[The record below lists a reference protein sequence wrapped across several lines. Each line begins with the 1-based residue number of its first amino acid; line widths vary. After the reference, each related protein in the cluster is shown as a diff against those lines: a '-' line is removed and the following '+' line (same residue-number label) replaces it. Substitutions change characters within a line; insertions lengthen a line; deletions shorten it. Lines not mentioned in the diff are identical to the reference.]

1 MCQSPW
7 GHGAPH
13 GLGNTE
19 CDKARTPLAAG
30 PGERY
35 LFFFSQPFL
44 LLLFPLLL
52 QLSPVGHEIR
62 FPPTRARHADEA
74 RVPKEA
80 PRAVRGL
87 ERLPGRRG
95 APGPASAGGHSL
107 QGLLPLPA
115 PLLLEPLLLRLLLL
129 ILLSLL
135 PPLLL
140 LQLLL
145 FLPLL
150 PGFFLGP
157 PGLLLQLL
165 LLFFFGP

>member
-7 GHGAPH
+7 GHEAPH

-74 RVPKEA
+74 RVPAGPAGGEGSGEA
-80 PRAVRGL
+80 PWEAGGPGPGVRG
-87 ERLPGRRG
+87 G
-95 APGPASAGGHSL
+95 ALTPGP
-107 QGLLPLPA
+107 PA
-115 PLLLEPLLLRLLLL
+115 APCAA
-129 ILLSLL
+129 
-135 PPLLL
+135 PP
-140 LQLLL
+140 
-145 FLPLL
+145 
-150 PGFFLGP
+150 
-157 PGLLLQLL
+157 
-165 LLFFFGP
+165 